1 MSMRRLELDYIAPP
15 RASRALGAAVL
26 VIALAAAVTLVE
38 RYRGVRSELERIET
52 AQRLL
57 GPQQAAGR
65 PVPRARLEEEAKSVE
80 SVLRQLA
87 LPWGAII
94 ETVEGAT
101 TGDVAILQLQPD
113 AQQRQL
119 RLGAEAR
126 TQQAMLEYLRRLAA
140 AKGLAEVHVVSHQVQ
155 SEDPNRPIQFTVQA
169 QLKDAP

>member
-1 MSMRRLELDYIAPP
+1 MTMRRLQLDYVAPQ
-15 RASRALGAAVL
+15 RAPRALGVAVL
-26 VIALAAAVTLVE
+26 VVALAAAATLVE

-57 GPQQAAGR
+57 GPQQAAR
-65 PVPRARLEEEAKSVE
+65 SVPRARLEEEAKSVDA
-80 SVLRQLA
+80 VLRQLA

-126 TQQAMLEYLRRLAA
+126 SQQAMLEYLRRLAA
-140 AKGLAEVHVVSHQVQ
+140 ARGLADVHVVSHQVQ
-155 SEDPNRPIQFTVQA
+155 MEDPNRPIHFTVQA
-169 QLKDAP
+169 LLKDAP